1 MRIIP
6 AIDIKNGR
14 CVRLIQGDFD
24 HVTVYYPD
32 PLEAADYLK
41 DQGVELIHIVDLDG
55 AVLGKP
61 VHFNCVEKII
71 EKHALGIEIGG
82 GIRQVTDAE
91 KYLDMG
97 VERVILGTAAY
108 ENPQVYQSLFQ
119 KYPHSKII
127 VGVDSRDGWVAIS
140 GWQETTLTSALDFIL
155 HLEKEGFQTVIFTD
169 IRRDGTMIGPNLD
182 SIRMVLEHSSM
193 NIVISG
199 GISSMDDLED
209 ILDLPHK
216 SRIDGIIIGKALY
229 EKKIDLPEAIQL
241 INSAS

>member
-6 AIDIKNGR
+6 AIDIKDGR
-14 CVRLIQGDFD
+14 CVRLIQGDFE
-24 HVTVYYPD
+24 HETVYYPD
-32 PLEAADYLK
+32 PLEAANHLK
-41 DQGVELIHIVDLDG
+41 DQGVDLIHMVDLDG

-61 VHFNCVEKII
+61 VHFEWIEKII
-71 EKHALGIEIGG
+71 ENFDLGIEIGG
-82 GIRQVTDAE
+82 GIRQVCDAE

-108 ENPQVYQSLFQ
+108 EDPRVYKQLFRNYSPE
-119 KYPHSKII
+119 KVV

-140 GWQETTLTSALDFIL
+140 GWRETTLTSSIDFIL

-169 IRRDGTMIGPNLD
+169 ICRDGMMTGPNLK
-182 SIRMVLEHSSM
+182 SIRSVLENCNM

-199 GISSMDDLED
+199 GVSSMDDLRE
-209 ILDLPHK
+209 ILTLPHQ

-229 EKKIDLPEAIQL
+229 EKKIELTSAVEL
-241 INSAS
+241 IRAHS